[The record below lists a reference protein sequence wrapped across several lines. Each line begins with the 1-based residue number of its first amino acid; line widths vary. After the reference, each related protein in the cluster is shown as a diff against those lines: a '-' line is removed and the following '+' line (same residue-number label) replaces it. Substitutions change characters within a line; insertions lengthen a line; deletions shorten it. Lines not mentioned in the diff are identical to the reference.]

1 MQRAFLITGIIMA
14 ALFIGC
20 GFVFLSTDFMIEKL
34 PKPNRIWFGIIF
46 IVYGGFRAV
55 RQYNQYKKMQQEEN
69 E

>member
-20 GFVFLSTDFMIEKL
+20 GFVFLGTNFLIERL
-34 PKPNRIWFGIIF
+34 PKPDRIWLGVIF
-46 IVYGGFRAV
+46 IAYGGFRGA
-55 RQYNQYKKMQQEEN
+55 RQYNRYKKMNQEEN

>member
-20 GFVFLSTDFMIEKL
+20 GFVFLCTNVLIEKL
-34 PKPNRIWFGIIF
+34 PTPNRYYFGIVF

-55 RQYNQYKKMQQEEN
+55 RQYNRYKKMKLEEN

>member
-20 GFVFLSTDFMIEKL
+20 GFVFICGNFMIEKL
-34 PKPNRIWFGIIF
+34 PAPNRYWFGGLF
-46 IVYGGFRAV
+46 IVYGGFRAY
-55 RQYNQYKKMQQEEN
+55 RQYNQYKKLKEGEN

>member
-20 GFVFLSTDFMIEKL
+20 GFVFLCTDFLIERL
-34 PKPNRIWFGIIF
+34 PKPDRIWLSIIF
-46 IVYGGFRAV
+46 IVYGGFRSV
-55 RQYNQYKKMQQEEN
+55 RQYNRYKKMQQEEN